1 MLNKNIFKPF
11 FIPTLKA
18 KTFEELCEHIWKP
31 GIWATQ
37 VEVVAAAT
45 TFQVPIYFVSPSEK
59 DHKWNVIH
67 PLTNSLIHY
76 PCPPDIDVVTLLKP
90 SHFELLYHENLHY
103 DAVVAVHSGRVS
115 TDKPILTGSD
125 SETINLCD

>member
-1 MLNKNIFKPF
+1 MVHRMVLLNKNIFKQF

-18 KTFEELCEHIWKP
+18 KTFEELCEHNWKP

-45 TFQVPIYFVSPSEK
+45 IL
-59 DHKWNVIH
+59 WNVIH

-76 PCPPDIDVVTLLKP
+76 PCPPNIDAVTLLKP
-90 SHFELLYHENLHY
+90 SHFELLYHKNLHY
-103 DAVVAVHSGRVS
+103 DTVVAVHSGKVS

-125 SETINLCD
+125 SETIQ